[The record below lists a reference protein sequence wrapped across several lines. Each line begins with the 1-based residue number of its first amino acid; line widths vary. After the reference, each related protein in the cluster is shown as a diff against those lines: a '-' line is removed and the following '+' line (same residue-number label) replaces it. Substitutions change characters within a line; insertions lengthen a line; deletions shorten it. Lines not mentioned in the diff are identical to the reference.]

1 MSCSGRVT
9 TSEDEVISLAYYLL
23 PTIHTSVHLPS
34 QKRRQMNCTQESP
47 SAVSVDFSA
56 IVEYF
61 LLLFVEQAKLVFGW
75 QNESRQN
82 QSRQN
87 EQNMHEYK
95 NTSQLLQR
103 AFFYVVSLCPL
114 SQLQMFLLCCK
125 HNAYRGFFEHMQD
138 RHTDT
143 HMVCLGTRS
152 PQHQLLADKPQLTKS
167 RPVCAD
173 QAQWKTAQNEIM
185 TILLPILD
193 KEQCLVT
200 IVQLVWRDVKV
211 QRINCI

>member
-75 QNESRQN
+75 RNESRQN

-87 EQNMHEYK
+87 EQNTHEYK

-103 AFFYVVSLCPL
+103 AFFTQFLCVLCLSFKCSCYVVNTIPTGD
-114 SQLQMFLLCCK
+114 FLNICK
-125 HNAYRGFFEHMQD
+125 
-138 RHTDT
+138 TDT
-143 HMVCLGTRS
+143 QTHIWYVWELDPHSTNCWLTS
-152 PQHQLLADKPQLTKS
+152 PS
-167 RPVCAD
+167 
-173 QAQWKTAQNEIM
+173 
-185 TILLPILD
+185 
-193 KEQCLVT
+193 
-200 IVQLVWRDVKV
+200 
-211 QRINCI
+211 